1 VHPSS
6 GRRDR
11 AEETGALAGS
21 PGTSSERP
29 AIVVEGAHK
38 WFGGHHVLRGVDL
51 SVAKGEVLVVIGPSG
66 SGKTTLLRCLNYLV
80 PLDKGR
86 VVIDGEALGHHV
98 DHGVLRRDSS
108 RVLDRK
114 RQQIGMVFQHFNLF
128 PHLTVLRNV
137 TIAPIK
143 VKGVP
148 RAEAEARALTLLEQ
162 VGLREKV
169 DRYPARLSGGERQR
183 VAIVRALAMQP
194 KVMLF
199 DEVTSALDPEL
210 VGEVLDVM
218 KELAGQGMTMVV
230 VTHEID
236 FARAVAD
243 RVIFMDQGVVVE
255 SGAPEAVLTH
265 PENDRTRT
273 FLRRVMQKSAK

>member
-1 VHPSS
+1 MNAPGS
-6 GRRDR
+6 
-11 AEETGALAGS
+11 AG
-21 PGTSSERP
+21 RP
-29 AIVVEGAHK
+29 AVAVEQAHK
-38 WFGGHHVLRGVDL
+38 WFGTHHVLRGIDL
-51 SVAKGEVLVVIGPSG
+51 RVEKGEVLVVIGPSG

-80 PLDKGR
+80 PLDRGR
-86 VVIDGEALGHHV
+86 VIIDGEVLGHHV
-98 DHGVLRRDSS
+98 ENGVLTRDPA

-128 PHLTVLRNV
+128 PHLTALENV

-148 RAEAEARALTLLEQ
+148 RREAEAQALLLLEQ
-162 VGLREKV
+162 VGLREKGG
-169 DRYPARLSGGERQR
+169 RYPARLSGGERQR

-218 KELAGQGMTMVV
+218 KELASQGMTMVV

-236 FARAVAD
+236 FARDVAD
-243 RVIFMDQGVVVE
+243 RIIFMDQGLLVE
-255 SGAPEAVLTH
+255 EGAPEAVLRH
-265 PENDRTRT
+265 PTNERTRT

>member
-1 VHPSS
+1 MSA
-6 GRRDR
+6 DR
-11 AEETGALAGS
+11 S
-21 PGTSSERP
+21 PDATRAPDTPGRP
-29 AIVVEGAHK
+29 AIVVEQAHK
-38 WFGGHHVLRGVDL
+38 WFGEHHVLQGVDL
-51 SVAKGEVLVVIGPSG
+51 RVGKGEVLVIIGPSG

-86 VVIDGEALGHHV
+86 VIIDGEVLGHHV
-98 DHGVLRRDSS
+98 ENGVLKRDRS

-128 PHLTVLRNV
+128 PHLTVLDNV

-143 VKGVP
+143 VKGMP
-148 RAEAEARALTLLEQ
+148 RREAEARAVTLLEQ
-162 VGLREKV
+162 VGLREKI

-218 KELAGQGMTMVV
+218 KELARQGMTMVV

-236 FARAVAD
+236 FARDVAD
-243 RVIFMDQGVVVE
+243 RVIFMDQGVLIEEGV
-255 SGAPEAVLTH
+255 PEAILRN
-265 PENDRTRT
+265 PSNERTRT

>member
-1 VHPSS
+1 MS
-6 GRRDR
+6 G
-11 AEETGALAGS
+11 AGTGGGA
-21 PGTSSERP
+21 PEPRRP
-29 AIVVEGAHK
+29 AILVEGAHK
-38 WFGGHHVLRGVDL
+38 RFGDHHVLRGVDL
-51 SVAKGEVLVVIGPSG
+51 TVDRGEVLVVIGPSG

-80 PLDKGR
+80 PLDAGR
-86 VVIDGEALGHHV
+86 VVIDGEVLGHHV
-98 DHGVLRRDSS
+98 ENGVVRRDSS
-108 RVLDRK
+108 RILDRK

-128 PHLTVLRNV
+128 PHLTVLDNV
-137 TIAPIK
+137 TIAPIR

-148 RAEAEARALTLLEQ
+148 RRLAEERAMLLLEQ

-218 KELAGQGMTMVV
+218 KELASQGMTMVV

-236 FARAVAD
+236 FAREVAD
-243 RVIFMDQGVVVE
+243 RVMFMDQGMVIE
-255 SGAPEAVLTH
+255 AGAPDTVLSH
-265 PENDRTRT
+265 PRSERTRA
-273 FLRRVMQKSAK
+273 FLRRVIQKSAK

>member
-1 VHPSS
+1 MNVPGS
-6 GRRDR
+6 
-11 AEETGALAGS
+11 AG
-21 PGTSSERP
+21 RP
-29 AIVVEGAHK
+29 AVVVEQAHK
-38 WFGGHHVLRGVDL
+38 SFGAHHVLRGIDL
-51 SVAKGEVLVVIGPSG
+51 RVEKGEVLVVIGPSG

-80 PLDKGR
+80 PLDQGR
-86 VVIDGEALGHHV
+86 VIIDGEVLGHHV
-98 DHGVLRRDSS
+98 ENGVLRRDPA

-128 PHLTVLRNV
+128 PHLTALENV

-148 RAEAEARALTLLEQ
+148 RREAEAHALLLLEQ
-162 VGLREKV
+162 VGLREKG

-218 KELAGQGMTMVV
+218 KELASQGMTMVV

-236 FARAVAD
+236 FARDVAD
-243 RVIFMDQGVVVE
+243 RVIFMDQGLLVE
-255 SGAPEAVLTH
+255 EGAPEAVLRH
-265 PENDRTRT
+265 PVNERTRT

>member
-1 VHPSS
+1 MDAP
-6 GRRDR
+6 R
-11 AEETGALAGS
+11 E
-21 PGTSSERP
+21 PGRP

-38 WFGGHHVLRGVDL
+38 WFGDHHVLRGVDL
-51 SVAKGEVLVVIGPSG
+51 TIDRGEVLVVIGPSG
-66 SGKTTLLRCLNYLV
+66 SGKTMLLRCLNYLV
-80 PLDKGR
+80 PLDEGR
-86 VVIDGEALGHHV
+86 VIIDGEVLGHHV
-98 DHGVLRRDSS
+98 EHGVVRRDSS
-108 RVLDRK
+108 RALDRK

-128 PHLTVLRNV
+128 PHLTVKENI
-137 TIAPIK
+137 TIAPIR
-143 VKGVP
+143 VKGMP
-148 RAEAEARALTLLEQ
+148 RREAEARARVLLEQ
-162 VGLREKV
+162 VGLSEKV

-218 KELAGQGMTMVV
+218 KELASQGMTMVV

-236 FARAVAD
+236 FARDVAD
-243 RVIFMDQGVVVE
+243 RVIVMDQGLVIE
-255 SGAPEAVLTH
+255 EGAPEAVLNR
-265 PENDRTRT
+265 PRSERTRT

>member
-1 VHPSS
+1 M
-6 GRRDR
+6 R
-11 AEETGALAGS
+11 S
-21 PGTSSERP
+21 PTESRRP
-29 AIVVEGAHK
+29 AIIVEGAQK
-38 WFGGHHVLRGVDL
+38 WFGAHHVLRGVDL
-51 SVAKGEVLVVIGPSG
+51 TVDTGEVLVVIGPSG

-80 PLDKGR
+80 PLDAGR
-86 VVIDGEALGHHV
+86 VIIDGEVLGHHI
-98 DHGVLRRDSS
+98 DNGVVKRDSA

-128 PHLTVLRNV
+128 PHLSVLDNV

-148 RAEAEARALTLLEQ
+148 RAEAEARARLLLEQ
-162 VGLREKV
+162 VGLGEKV

-194 KVMLF
+194 KAMLF

-218 KELAGQGMTMVV
+218 KELASQGMTMVV

-236 FARAVAD
+236 FARDVAD
-243 RVIFMDQGVVVE
+243 RIIVMDEGLVIEEGTPD
-255 SGAPEAVLTH
+255 AVLGH
-265 PENDRTRT
+265 PRSERTRT

>member
-1 VHPSS
+1 MVSS
-6 GRRDR
+6 P
-11 AEETGALAGS
+11 EFS
-21 PGTSSERP
+21 RP
-29 AIVVEGAHK
+29 AIVVEGAQK
-38 WFGGHHVLRGVDL
+38 WFGDHHVLRGVSLTVD
-51 SVAKGEVLVVIGPSG
+51 KGEVLVVIGPSG

-80 PLDKGR
+80 PLDQGR
-86 VVIDGEALGHHV
+86 VIIDGEVLGHHV
-98 DHGVLRRDSS
+98 ENGVVKRDSP

-128 PHLTVLRNV
+128 PHLTVMANV
-137 TIAPIK
+137 TIGPVK
-143 VKGVP
+143 VKGVA
-148 RAEAEARALTLLEQ
+148 RAEAEARARLLLGQ
-162 VGLREKV
+162 VGLAEKV

-218 KELAGQGMTMVV
+218 KELASQGMTMVV

-236 FARAVAD
+236 FARDVAD
-243 RVIFMDQGVVVE
+243 RIIVMDEGLVIE
-255 SGAPEAVLTH
+255 EGAPDMVLGH
-265 PENDRTRT
+265 PRSERTRT